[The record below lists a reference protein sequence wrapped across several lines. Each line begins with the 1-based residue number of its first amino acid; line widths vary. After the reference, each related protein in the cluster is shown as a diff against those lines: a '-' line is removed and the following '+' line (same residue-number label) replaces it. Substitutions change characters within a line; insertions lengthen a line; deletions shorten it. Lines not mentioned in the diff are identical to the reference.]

1 MTGEWLI
8 LLLSAAD
15 WSGVEALRT
24 GIDCPSQPALLA
36 HYRGQD
42 AAYAAFSCGPLL
54 RSVAML
60 RFDDTRWLRIEFS
73 NSPRGAA
80 APAARASGL
89 FERRWNTAGD
99 TLVLSASFTGSGDPP
114 AIEPFIDPDLA
125 GLRAGDRIVLF
136 HTATR
141 TARSTLSIDITGD
154 GPYRFLIGGLGSGTW
169 EIWRAGWLEDHQAGV
184 DAGAGALVFS
194 GRGGGYFFRRLG
206 R

>member
-1 MTGEWLI
+1 MTGELLL

-15 WSGVEALRT
+15 WSGVDALRA

-42 AAYAAFSCGPLL
+42 AAYAAFSCGPVL
-54 RSVAML
+54 RSVAVVRL
-60 RFDDTRWLRIEFS
+60 DAERSLRIEFS
-73 NSPRGAA
+73 NVPKGAA
-80 APAARASGL
+80 APAAQASSF
-89 FERRWNTAGD
+89 FERRWTAAGD
-99 TLVLSASFTGSGDPP
+99 TLVLSASFTGDTPP
-114 AIEPFIDPDLA
+114 AIEPLIDLDLA
-125 GLRAGDRIVLF
+125 GLRAADLVVLF

-141 TARSTLSIDITGD
+141 TARSTLSIDISGG
-154 GPYRFLIGGLGSGTW
+154 GPYRFLIGGLGAGTW

-184 DAGAGALVFS
+184 DAGAGALVFE